1 MRRGGGREGGGGE
14 GEGRDGGEGGVY
26 CIIWCFHRDLSW
38 VKIFN
43 VDQRYEANRIT
54 GHLQAKLVYY
64 LLNIHTLPRHIYLC
78 RVRAR

>member
-1 MRRGGGREGGGGE
+1 MPVARN
-14 GEGRDGGEGGVY
+14 
-26 CIIWCFHRDLSW
+26 LSW

-43 VDQRYEANRIT
+43 VDQSYEANRIN

-78 RVRAR
+78 RVCTCMPCFSRPFLRLDYKL